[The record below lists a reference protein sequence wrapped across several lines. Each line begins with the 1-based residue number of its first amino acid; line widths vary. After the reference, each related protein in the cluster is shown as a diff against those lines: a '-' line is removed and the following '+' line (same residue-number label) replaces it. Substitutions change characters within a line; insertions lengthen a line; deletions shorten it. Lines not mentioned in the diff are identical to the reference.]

1 MIATNPNFPLAHVWL
16 GRTYQQ
22 KRMYEEA
29 VTEYKQAGTVL
40 RDWPVTMAAIG
51 NIYGLSH
58 QSREALKILGEL
70 KELSKHKYVT
80 SYGVALVYAG
90 LGENDQAFAWL
101 NKGYA
106 ERTHWLVWLKL
117 DPRWDSL
124 RSDPRFTELL
134 RHVGLRQ

>member
-1 MIATNPNFPLAHVWL
+1 M
-16 GRTYQQ
+16 
-22 KRMYEEA
+22 
-29 VTEYKQAGTVL
+29 
-40 RDWPVTMAAIG
+40 
-51 NIYGLSH
+51 
-58 QSREALKILGEL
+58 
-70 KELSKHKYVT
+70 T

-124 RSDPRFTELL
+124 RSDPRFQDLL
-134 RHVGLRQ
+134 RRMGLPP